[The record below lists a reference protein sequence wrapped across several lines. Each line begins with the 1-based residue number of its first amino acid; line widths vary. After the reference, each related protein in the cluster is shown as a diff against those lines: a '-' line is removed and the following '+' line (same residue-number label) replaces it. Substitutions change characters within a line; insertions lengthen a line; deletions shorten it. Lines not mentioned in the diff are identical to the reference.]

1 MQQQAGGVVPQAG
14 GVRGM
19 GASTDAYAQLQQQPQ
34 QQAAAMQW
42 GNSQQQWMQ
51 AMAYQTQQGWQMAQ
65 RNLQMQGMASGQDRM
80 DSDWRAYYAQYMNE
94 QQRGQNAYAAQQQA
108 GGYQNQ
114 QAFNYGA
121 AYSRVVS
128 SRTTPELLAG
138 NREVRKAVMPGEGG
152 STDAPPPPSG
162 LGNFKGVML
171 CNRPSDDSKV
181 VSEAKQP
188 FRSAVAY
195 TSDLGLT
202 PVRNFEP
209 TVKKRGPSAAL
220 RRHVRWLRELQQ
232 QMREDRDQA
241 EQEGQDEEEKR
252 QKMKAAFDKHRKAVR
267 DMMKER
273 DDKQKEENHLVQAK
287 AKATE
292 NSVPLSEIAH
302 AAAISAVDRPA
313 PKVSKP
319 LWAMTEQEKDHFEEE
334 EADDLINFVEHLDFD
349 KYVGD
354 LEFRQALGALKD
366 RTGKL
371 KKEQDARLGIRRL
384 LGEAKTQSCY
394 FPGLRMSSWPISTLA
409 TMMRMRREANFEFGS
424 QSQRSQ
430 SQASTAAGSAKLED

>member
-1 MQQQAGGVVPQAG
+1 
-14 GVRGM
+14 
-19 GASTDAYAQLQQQPQ
+19 
-34 QQAAAMQW
+34 
-42 GNSQQQWMQ
+42 
-51 AMAYQTQQGWQMAQ
+51 
-65 RNLQMQGMASGQDRM
+65 
-80 DSDWRAYYAQYMNE
+80 
-94 QQRGQNAYAAQQQA
+94 
-108 GGYQNQ
+108 
-114 QAFNYGA
+114 
-121 AYSRVVS
+121 
-128 SRTTPELLAG
+128 
-138 NREVRKAVMPGEGG
+138 MPGEGG

-273 DDKQKEENHLVQAK
+273 DDKQKEEAAAAQAEKAAKAAEAK

-371 KKEQDARLGIRRL
+371 KKEQDAFKDEL
-384 LGEAKTQSCY
+384 L
-394 FPGLRMSSWPISTLA
+394 
-409 TMMRMRREANFEFGS
+409 ANFNVSYDDEDE
-424 QSQRSQ
+424 
-430 SQASTAAGSAKLED
+430 ASTAAGSAKLEEGVDGQSIFGDLKSEYSVASSRRSRREDRENGQKDWDHSTNPDERPVVDQEVKDMAEAVLEQNPKFRAIHSGASVQKIIEKVQREPAAEIKLVDHMRLEAPCPVPVITASSDTQTRLFKPVDPSMLPYLLMTLCVKHRAKRAAR